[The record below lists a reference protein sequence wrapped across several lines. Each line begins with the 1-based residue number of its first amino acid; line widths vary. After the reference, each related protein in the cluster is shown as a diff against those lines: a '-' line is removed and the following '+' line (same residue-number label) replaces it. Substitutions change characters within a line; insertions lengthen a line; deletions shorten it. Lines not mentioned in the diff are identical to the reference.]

1 MFFNAY
7 NVVLDFILILDHARD
22 VVVIVLLVL
31 LLQLAC
37 LASWALILTPPIVLV
52 GLALLDAQNALL
64 MEHANLVILAIIFL
78 PPIA

>member
-7 NVVLDFILILDHARD
+7 NVVLDFILILDHVRD

-37 LASWALILTPPIVLV
+37 LASWVLILTPLIVLV

-64 MEHANLVILAIIFL
+64 MEHANLVMLAIIFL